1 MLNIDPFKL
10 NYVCGVNLNLMFNTL
25 LSVRCVTICAGCTDV
40 LVLLFSVDKMHNL
53 TLAVVRKTAA
63 SSSYKMLSLTKT
75 AKKGLELKQNLI
87 EELRKCVDIYRHV
100 FIFSVEN
107 MRNNKL
113 KDIRTAWKHSRFFF
127 GKNKVMMIALGK
139 GPTDEYKDNLH
150 KVSRFLKGEVGVLF
164 TNKTKDE
171 VQEYFDNF
179 KDTDYARAGNTAQMA
194 VTLDEGPLEQ
204 FPHSMEPQLRQLGL
218 PTALK
223 KGVVTLIKDF
233 EVCKEGDTLTPEQA
247 RILKLFGYEM
257 AEFKVT
263 IKCMWNSET
272 GDFAQLADGSEDMQE
287 NEEEEEED
295 GSE

>member
-1 MLNIDPFKL
+1 MPK
-10 NYVCGVNLNLMFNTL
+10 
-25 LSVRCVTICAGCTDV
+25 SKR
-40 LVLLFSVDKMHNL
+40 DKK
-53 TLAVVRKTAA
+53 V
-63 SSSYKMLSLTKT
+63 SLTKT
-75 AKKGLELKQNLI
+75 TKKGLESKQNLI
-87 EELRKCVDIYRHV
+87 EELRKCADIYRYV
-100 FIFSVEN
+100 FVFSVEN

-150 KVSRFLKGEVGVLF
+150 KLSRFLRGEVGVLF

-171 VQEYFDNF
+171 VQEYFSEF
-179 KDTDYARAGNTAQMA
+179 KEMDYARAGSVATMA

-247 RILKLFGYEM
+247 RILKLFGNEM
-257 AEFKVT
+257 AEFKLS
-263 IKCMWNSET
+263 IKCMWNSES
-272 GDFAQLADGSEDMQE
+272 GDFEKLTDGDVEETRKEKADEDSEEGEGSE
-287 NEEEEEED
+287 
-295 GSE
+295 

>member
-1 MLNIDPFKL
+1 MPK
-10 NYVCGVNLNLMFNTL
+10 
-25 LSVRCVTICAGCTDV
+25 SKR
-40 LVLLFSVDKMHNL
+40 DKK
-53 TLAVVRKTAA
+53 V
-63 SSSYKMLSLTKT
+63 SLTKT
-75 AKKGLELKQNLI
+75 AKKGLESKQTLI

-139 GPTDEYKDNLH
+139 GPTDEYKDNIH
-150 KVSRFLKGEVGVLF
+150 KLSRFLKGEVGVLF

-171 VQEYFDNF
+171 VQQYFDKF
-179 KDTDYARAGNTAQMA
+179 KETDYARAGNTAQMA

-233 EVCKEGDTLTPEQA
+233 DVCKEGDTLTPEQA

-257 AEFKVT
+257 AEFKVS

-272 GDFAQLADGSEDMQE
+272 GDFAKLSDDSEEGMQQDDE
-287 NEEEEEED
+287 DEEEED

>member
-1 MLNIDPFKL
+1 MPK
-10 NYVCGVNLNLMFNTL
+10 
-25 LSVRCVTICAGCTDV
+25 SKR
-40 LVLLFSVDKMHNL
+40 DK
-53 TLAVVRKTAA
+53 KI
-63 SSSYKMLSLTKT
+63 SLTKT
-75 AKKGLELKQNLI
+75 AKKGLELKQTLI
-87 EELRKCVDIYRHV
+87 EELRKCVDVYRHV

-127 GKNKVMMIALGK
+127 GKNKVMMIALGR

-164 TNKTKDE
+164 SNKTKEE

-179 KDTDYARAGNTAQMA
+179 KETDYARAGNVAQMA

-223 KGVVTLIKDF
+223 KGVVTLIKDY
-233 EVCKEGDTLTPEQA
+233 EVCKDGDTLTPEQA
-247 RILKLFGYEM
+247 RILKLFAIEM
-257 AEFKVT
+257 AEFKLT

-272 GDFAQLADGSEDMQE
+272 GEFQKLSEESERMEDKEDMEDDGSE
-287 NEEEEEED
+287 
-295 GSE
+295 

>member
-1 MLNIDPFKL
+1 MPK
-10 NYVCGVNLNLMFNTL
+10 
-25 LSVRCVTICAGCTDV
+25 SKR
-40 LVLLFSVDKMHNL
+40 DK
-53 TLAVVRKTAA
+53 KI
-63 SSSYKMLSLTKT
+63 SLTKT
-75 AKKGLELKQNLI
+75 AKKGLELKQTLI
-87 EELRKCVDIYRHV
+87 EELRKCVDIYRNV

-127 GKNKVMMIALGK
+127 GKNKVMMIALGR

-164 TNKTKDE
+164 TNKTKEE

-179 KDTDYARAGNTAQMA
+179 KETDYARAGNVAQMA

-223 KGVVTLIKDF
+223 KGVVTLIKDY
-233 EVCKEGDTLTPEQA
+233 EVCKDGDTLTPEQA
-247 RILKLFGYEM
+247 RILKLFAIEM
-257 AEFKVT
+257 AEFKLT

-272 GDFAQLADGSEDMQE
+272 GDFKKLSEESESMQDKEDMEDDDGSE
-287 NEEEEEED
+287 
-295 GSE
+295 